1 MKIYCDLHIHSC
13 LSPCGDDDMTPNNI
27 VNMARLKGLNC
38 IALTDHNS
46 CGNCRATQLAAR
58 QAGIGFIPGMEINTS
73 EDIHAVCL
81 FPDCDSAEAF
91 SAEIYRLLPN
101 TKNKPEVFGRQLY
114 TDWLDNPTG
123 EEEKLLINAAA
134 LSITQVP
141 ALVKQHDGICFPAH
155 IDKDANSILAVL
167 GSVPA
172 ECHFSCMEVTPRY
185 QPESRPDVEAALQNC
200 RAVVSSDAHYLWDIA
215 EADREFIL
223 TGDELSQL
231 VQKALK
237 NT

>member
-114 TDWLDNPTG
+114 TDWLDNPAG

-141 ALVKQHDGICFPAH
+141 ALVKQHGGFGAGRVPFFLHGGHPPLPAR
-155 IDKDANSILAVL
+155 KPAGC
-167 GSVPA
+167 GSSPA
-172 ECHFSCMEVTPRY
+172 ELPGGGILR
-185 QPESRPDVEAALQNC
+185 RPLSVGYC
-200 RAVVSSDAHYLWDIA
+200 RGRPGVYPH
-215 EADREFIL
+215 R
-223 TGDELSQL
+223 G
-231 VQKALK
+231 
-237 NT
+237 